1 MKIGV
6 IGGSGHIGSF
16 LVPRLVMQGHEIIN
30 ITRGQSTPYAD
41 HPAWR
46 KVQKVELDRRVEEKK
61 GLFGDAI
68 ADLKCDAVI
77 DLICFTKDSAAQL
90 VEALRGK
97 VRHFLHC
104 GTIWVHGYSLE
115 IPTTEDTPRN
125 PFGDYGINKAEA
137 EEYLLDEARGEG
149 FPSTIL
155 HPGHIVGPGWW
166 PLNPQG
172 SFNPDVFKT
181 IKRGEPLVL
190 PNSGLETV
198 HHVHADDLAQ
208 GFLKAL
214 ENWSVSVGESFHLTS
229 PKALSLRGYAEAIY
243 SWFGMEPNLEFLPW
257 EELKMKVSSEDA
269 FFIWDHIGHS
279 PCCSIEKAE
288 RLLGYSPRYSS
299 LQAVYESLT
308 WMERSGEL

>member
-1 MKIGV
+1 MKIVV

-16 LVPRLVMQGHEIIN
+16 LVPRLVMKGHEVTN

-41 HPAWR
+41 HPAWL
-46 KVQKVELDRRVEEKK
+46 KVQNVELDRCVEEKK
-61 GLFGDAI
+61 GLFGETI
-68 ADLKCDAVI
+68 ADLKCDAII
-77 DLICFTKDSAAQL
+77 DFICFTKDSAAQL

-104 GTIWVHGYSLE
+104 GTIWVHGYSVE
-115 IPTTEDTPRN
+115 IPTTEDMPRN
-125 PFGDYGINKAEA
+125 PFGDYGINKAEV
-137 EEYLLDEARGEG
+137 EEYLLDEARREG

-172 SFNPDVFKT
+172 SFNPDIFKS

-243 SWFGMEPNLEFLPW
+243 SWFGMEPNIEFSSW

-288 RLLGYSPRYSS
+288 RLLGYRPRYSS